1 VRGDLPGDRIH
12 GRDVIEEFGMVS
24 ASAVRSKSV
33 LSDMYV
39 ALAGLFGGEAPSYT
53 SLMNET
59 ISEAVHRMQYAAQ
72 VCYCITG

>member
-1 VRGDLPGDRIH
+1 
-12 GRDVIEEFGMVS
+12 MVS

-59 ISEAVHRMQYAAQ
+59 MSEAVHRMQYAAQ
-72 VCYCITG
+72 VHDRMADGWNS